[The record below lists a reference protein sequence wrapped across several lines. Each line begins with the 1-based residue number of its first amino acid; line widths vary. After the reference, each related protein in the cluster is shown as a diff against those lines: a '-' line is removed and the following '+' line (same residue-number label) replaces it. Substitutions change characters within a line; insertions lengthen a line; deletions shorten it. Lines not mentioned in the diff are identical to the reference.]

1 MSEKALPV
9 PAYSEKREIECQTE
23 LEDDLFI
30 EDGDEDQEEEEVV
43 QEDVPHDLLSQGILE
58 SGISTSQGRINAQQT
73 SLNSS
78 SSTRSDFTI
87 ASKKLLR
94 WTKVITPS
102 KFAAQP
108 VDESK
113 WESLSKDYSKKALN
127 LAENRKKTVMKK
139 PKPVVYEILSPHSFA
154 SMQNDN
160 VSTYQFIES
169 GTTNYQTISHIPVQ
183 YFENMQSEV
192 LTNQNMQSE
201 VLTNQNGQSEVVTYQ
216 NMPSEVLTNQNMQSE
231 VSTNQDMQSGIVTNK
246 NMPSGVVTNQRVQ
259 SEILTNQNM
268 QFEIVT
274 IQNPNNGSDQL
285 LQYTSF
291 QNTPLLNRQ
300 PIQDCNMRL
309 TAIPATVKNSR
320 QTYQRI
326 PNEPKL
332 IQTGPIQQRTSS
344 IPTSIIQATTSTIKK
359 EPVIIE
365 RNSISEVSTKPV
377 NILSSVQSQ
386 DIPPTDILQINSI
399 FPNNKVQHQNMIGT
413 NDIQKCVNIST
424 AQIETPVQDN
434 AVTNQNQVKPKTPYL
449 DVKKLIETLQ
459 NQGRDLHKLANFKYN
474 EKGEIHVGGTPLKF
488 IVMESALDNVELDV
502 AVDTDSMAV
511 VADAEGKQLSEDS
524 MVVQEIPNEKTEEIY
539 KDTPPNVKRL
549 NNSTQTGIDTVSTI
563 LKQKLQNCNA
573 KPDQL
578 KPNEYHEIVKD
589 ANKTVRRHMNEYLK
603 NIDMRKKYKCDVCI
617 ASFSKSC
624 NLSAHKRIHTNDKR
638 FMCNICNQRF
648 YVGVKLRAH
657 MRIHTNSRPFECNI
671 CHKSFREKSIL
682 KNHMLT
688 HDGKKPFQ
696 CDICDKKFYRRSK
709 LELHLKTHYDDK
721 PYKCEHCE
729 KTFAV
734 IYYYRRHVKRHAE
747 KKEFKCDL
755 CMKGFH
761 LKESYQFH
769 LVTHDKSKRKHCDT
783 CLKTFVK
790 ESQLKQHVCS
800 GAPVDTF
807 KDRFKCD
814 ECDIKFC
821 SMSQLKIHHK
831 QHRGE
836 ITYKCE
842 VCDQLF
848 LHEYLLKRHKVVHTD
863 KKPYKCKICNAE
875 FGWTSSIRQ
884 HILKAHKDKVID
896 ADGVK
901 KNTIHNRL
909 ELEKQNKSEQYNG
922 NNLSSDDKGVITCD
936 KCKREILE
944 SKYKSHM
951 AFHVKSPFM
960 CCICLMVFEESE
972 NLQRHSQTHHKEET
986 KGSNLR
992 CKICQS
998 ELHESEYYTHCLLH
1012 NTSFMC
1018 HICYKTFKQEQ
1029 FLQIHLKIHNN
1040 VDLDIPTFTCDICKN
1055 TMPES
1060 VHEQH
1065 KLVHIKYPYTCNF
1078 CFMIFEQEQFLQNH
1092 LEIHK
1097 GDKPHRCNLC
1107 GDKFATLQELV
1118 SHREYHKGEETRPK
1132 RCDMCGKRFRHATDL
1147 KMHQRIHTGEKPYS
1161 CDQCSETF
1169 ARKDYL
1175 KKHKSKFHHV
1185 GKMLKCAQCSI
1196 PFHDNSELKRHI
1208 LLSHVRD
1215 KPYSCKLCDR
1225 KFIHN
1230 YELNKHVA
1238 TTHEINKPFKCS
1250 NCLSAFVKR
1259 KQLNR
1264 HIKREHPNKE
1274 THSQIV
1280 KKYIQFDESE
1290 SEDSEEMDVDD
1301 GTMETI
1307 PKDQKIIDTGISKDE
1322 VNVDIAEEE
1331 TVSEGPMSIVD
1342 KTRNISESKDDSGMP
1357 EKLSTIKNESYKENC
1372 QSNIVNGDTNLQ
1384 NGDFESIS
1392 KTDFVQNKESF
1403 VESVEKVQVLKDQVG
1418 LEKINTSHDC
1428 QVREHYTESNVS
1440 QGSSLQDNNMYIA
1453 QQIKREPE
1461 TELVSCSKSGTLTSN
1476 LIPIEIHIQ
1485 TGIKSASSQT
1495 DGQTTVEH
1503 RILRIQA
1510 DQSVPTRYLDEES
1523 GKIIEVR
1530 KSETE
1535 ENMIDI
1541 EITDE
1546 EGVHKVS
1553 VSAINTE
1560 NDETR

>member
-1 MSEKALPV
+1 MSEKALPI

-30 EDGDEDQEEEEVV
+30 EDGDEDEEEEEVV
-43 QEDVPHDLLSQGILE
+43 QEDVPHDLLSQGVLE
-58 SGISTSQGRINAQQT
+58 SGILTSQGRINAQQT
-73 SLNSS
+73 SLNPS

-102 KFAAQP
+102 KFAEQP

-113 WESLSKDYSKKALN
+113 WETLSKDYSKKALN

-139 PKPVVYEILSPHSFA
+139 PKPVVYDILSPQSFV
-154 SMQNDN
+154 SIQNEN
-160 VSTYQFIES
+160 IVTYQYIES
-169 GTTNYQTISHIPVQ
+169 GTTNYQTVSRIPVQ
-183 YFENMQSEV
+183 YFESMQSEV
-192 LTNQNMQSE
+192 VTNQNM
-201 VLTNQNGQSEVVTYQ
+201 QSEVVTYQ
-216 NMPSEVLTNQNMQSE
+216 NMPSEVSTNQNI
-231 VSTNQDMQSGIVTNK
+231 QSGIVINK
-246 NMPSGVVTNQRVQ
+246 NMTSGVVTNQRVQ
-259 SEILTNQNM
+259 SEVLTNQDM
-268 QFEIVT
+268 QSEIVT
-274 IQNPNNGSDQL
+274 IQNPNNASDQI

-300 PIQDCNMRL
+300 YIQDCNMQL

-326 PNEPKL
+326 PNELKL
-332 IQTGPIQQRTSS
+332 IQTGPIQQRTST
-344 IPTSIIQATTSTIKK
+344 ITTSTSQATMSPIKK
-359 EPVIIE
+359 EPVVLE
-365 RNSISEVSTKPV
+365 RNNISEVSTEPV

-386 DIPPTDILQINSI
+386 DIPPTDILQIHSI
-399 FPNNKVQHQNMIGT
+399 FPNNQAQHQNMIGT
-413 NDIQKCVNIST
+413 NDIQKCVNVST
-424 AQIETPVQDN
+424 SQIETPVQDN
-434 AVTNQNQVKPKTPYL
+434 AATKQNQVKLKTPYL

-488 IVMESALDNVELDV
+488 LIMESTPDVNLDKIEIDGS
-502 AVDTDSMAV
+502 VDTDSMSV
-511 VADAEGKQLSEDS
+511 VVDGDNKQLSEDS
-524 MVVQEIPNEKTEEIY
+524 TIVWRIPAEKTEETY
-539 KDTPPNVKRL
+539 KDTPPKVRRL

-563 LKQKLQNCNA
+563 LEQKLQNYNA

-589 ANKTVRRHMNEYLK
+589 ANKTARRHLNEYSK
-603 NIDMRKKYKCDVCI
+603 NIDTRKKYKCDVCI

-671 CHKSFREKSIL
+671 CFKSFREKSIL

-696 CDICDKKFYRRSK
+696 CDICDKKFYRKSK

-721 PYKCEHCE
+721 PYKCEYCG

-747 KKEFKCDL
+747 NKEFKCDL

-783 CLKTFVK
+783 CLKTFIK

-800 GAPVDTF
+800 GPPVEAV

-814 ECDIKFC
+814 ECDIKFN
-821 SMSQLKIHHK
+821 SMSQLKIHLK

-836 ITYKCE
+836 TTYKCE
-842 VCDQLF
+842 ICDQLF

-884 HILKAHKDKVID
+884 HIFKAHKDKVID

-901 KNTIHNRL
+901 KNTIRNCL
-909 ELEKQNKSEQYNG
+909 DLEKQNKSEQNDG
-922 NNLSSDDKGVITCD
+922 NNLSSDNEGVITCD
-936 KCKREILE
+936 KCKREIPE

-951 AFHVKSPFM
+951 AFHIKSPFM

-972 NLQRHSQTHHKEET
+972 NLQRHTQTHKEET
-986 KGSNLR
+986 KGSNLS
-992 CKICQS
+992 CKICQN
-998 ELHESEYYTHCLLH
+998 EFHESKYYTHCLLH

-1040 VDLDIPTFTCDICKN
+1040 VDLDVPTFTCNICKN

-1060 VHEQH
+1060 VREQH
-1065 KLVHIKYPYTCNF
+1065 KLVHIKYPYTCHF
-1078 CFMIFEQEQFLQNH
+1078 CFMIFEKEQFLQNH

-1107 GDKFATLQELV
+1107 GDKFATLEELV
-1118 SHREYHKGEETRPK
+1118 SHREYHKGEETKPK
-1132 RCDMCGKRFRHATDL
+1132 KCDTCGKRFRHATDL

-1185 GKMLKCAQCSI
+1185 GQMLKCSQCSM

-1208 LLSHVRD
+1208 LVSHVRD
-1215 KPYSCKLCDR
+1215 KPFVCKLCDR
-1225 KFIHN
+1225 KFMHN
-1230 YELNKHVA
+1230 YELNKHV
-1238 TTHEINKPFKCS
+1238 TSTHEIKKPFKCS
-1250 NCLSAFVKR
+1250 DCSSAFVKR

-1264 HIKREHPNKE
+1264 HIKRAHPNKE

-1280 KKYIQFDESE
+1280 KKYIQFDENE
-1290 SEDSEEMDVDD
+1290 SEDSEEMDGDE

-1322 VNVDIAEEE
+1322 VKVEIEEEE

-1342 KTRNISESKDDSGMP
+1342 PRVNKTRNTSESKDDSGMP
-1357 EKLSTIKNESYKENC
+1357 EKLSTIKNKSYKENC

-1384 NGDFESIS
+1384 NGDFDSIS
-1392 KTDFVQNKESF
+1392 KSDLVQNKESS
-1403 VESVEKVQVLKDQVG
+1403 VESVEKLQILKDQVG
-1418 LEKINTSHDC
+1418 LDEINTSHDC

-1440 QGSSLQDNNMYIA
+1440 RGSSLLDNSMYIA
-1453 QQIKREPE
+1453 QQIKEEPE

-1485 TGIKSASSQT
+1485 TGIKSSSST
-1495 DGQTTVEH
+1495 ADRQTTVEH
-1503 RILRIQA
+1503 RILRIHA
-1510 DQSVPTRYLDEES
+1510 DQSAPKRYLDEES

-1560 NDETR
+1560 SHEMR